1 MKPKKNKYYVIQLVY
16 EHLKSTQWATDQDA
30 GRVKNYEVEE
40 ILLGNEAHKVTR
52 RSSKVGLIHKRKP
65 RV

>member
-1 MKPKKNKYYVIQLVY
+1 MKPKKHKYYIIQLVY
-16 EHLKSTQWATDQDA
+16 EHLKSVNWATDQDA
-30 GRVKNYEVEE
+30 GKVRDYDVEE
-40 ILLGNEAHKVTR
+40 LGLGNQAHKVSR